1 MTDSDERGGTT
12 GQSTMSDEPHEIRSA
27 CATTQANRVQSAGA
41 YWDAVPNE
49 GSDDMGVLIVLG
61 GLALVAVLIVV
72 WLIGIYNA
80 LVGLRNTVK
89 TAWADIDAEL
99 QRRYDLIPNLVE
111 TVKGYASHEKETF
124 ENITKARSAAMNAQG
139 PAAKGVAEGLLGQ
152 MMGQLRVVVE
162 NYPEL
167 KANENFLSLQNDLAE
182 TEDRMNRARQAYN
195 GDVLQ
200 LNNKV
205 EMFPSNIVAGM
216 FNFDQAEFFEIAD
229 EEVREAPK
237 VSF

>member
-1 MTDSDERGGTT
+1 M
-12 GQSTMSDEPHEIRSA
+12 
-27 CATTQANRVQSAGA
+27 
-41 YWDAVPNE
+41 VP
-49 GSDDMGVLIVLG
+49 LLVLG
-61 GLALVAVLIVV
+61 GLAVVAIFIVV
-72 WLIGIYNA
+72 WLVGIYNG
-80 LVGLRNTVK
+80 LVGLRNRVQTS
-89 TAWADIDAEL
+89 WADIDSEL

-111 TVKGYASHEKETF
+111 TVKGYAAHEKETF

-152 MMGQLRVVVE
+152 ALGQLRVVVE

-167 KANENFLSLQNDLAE
+167 KANENFQSLQNDLTQ
-182 TEDRMNRARQAYN
+182 TEDRMNSARQTYN
-195 GDVLQ
+195 NDVLQ

-216 FNFDQAEFFEIAD
+216 FNFDKAEFFEITT
-229 EEVREAPK
+229 EEAREAPK

>member
-1 MTDSDERGGTT
+1 M
-12 GQSTMSDEPHEIRSA
+12 
-27 CATTQANRVQSAGA
+27 V
-41 YWDAVPNE
+41 
-49 GSDDMGVLIVLG
+49 VLI
-61 GLALVAVLIVV
+61 GLVGIAVVAVLIVV
-72 WLIGIYNA
+72 WLVGMYNG
-80 LVGLRNTVK
+80 LVGLRNRVK
-89 TAWADIDAEL
+89 TSWADIDAEL

-111 TVKGYASHEKETF
+111 TVKGYAAHEKETF
-124 ENITKARSAAMNAQG
+124 ENITKARSAAMGADG
-139 PAAKGVAEGLLGQ
+139 PAAKGAAEGLLGQ
-152 MMGQLRVVVE
+152 ALGQLRVVVE

-182 TEDRMNRARQAYN
+182 TEDRMNNARQAYN

-216 FNFDQAEFFEIAD
+216 FNFDLAEFFEIEN
-229 EEVREAPK
+229 EEAREAPK

>member
-1 MTDSDERGGTT
+1 M
-12 GQSTMSDEPHEIRSA
+12 
-27 CATTQANRVQSAGA
+27 GA
-41 YWDAVPNE
+41 
-49 GSDDMGVLIVLG
+49 LIVLG
-61 GLALVAVLIVV
+61 GLALVAVIIVV
-72 WLIGIYNA
+72 WLVGIYNG

-89 TAWADIDAEL
+89 TSWADIDAEL
-99 QRRYDLIPNLVE
+99 QRRYDLIPNLIE
-111 TVKGYASHEKETF
+111 TVKGYAKHEKETF

-139 PAAKGVAEGLLGQ
+139 PAAKGVAEGILGQ

-229 EEVREAPK
+229 EAAREAPK